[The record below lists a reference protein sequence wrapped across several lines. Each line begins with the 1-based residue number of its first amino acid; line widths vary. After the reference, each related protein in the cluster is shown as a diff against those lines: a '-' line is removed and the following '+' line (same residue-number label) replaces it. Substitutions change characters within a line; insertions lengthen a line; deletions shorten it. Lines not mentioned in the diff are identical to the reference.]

1 MKKSKEDIIAS
12 LTSNIPQEMIQQNQ
26 LTDNNDQAGLVGPSN
41 KEIIADSEEDFDFA
55 RARIKKLI
63 DTTDEA
69 IATLH
74 NLATD
79 AEHPRAFEV
88 LSNLI
93 KTAADMNS
101 QLLSLTKD
109 RKKIV
114 QTPVPGTTG
123 TNVTNTTTTNN
134 NSIYVG
140 TTADLQ
146 KFLKEREAIEI

>member
-1 MKKSKEDIIAS
+1 MKKNKDELLAS
-12 LTSNIPQEMIQQNQ
+12 LTANLPPSITAQNELAIQENSP
-26 LTDNNDQAGLVGPSN
+26 GPSN
-41 KEIIADSEEDFDFA
+41 QEIIQDSEEDFDFA
-55 RARIKKLI
+55 RTRIKKLI

-74 NLATD
+74 ALATD

-101 QLLSLTKD
+101 QLLALTKD

-114 QTPVPGTTG
+114 QEPVPGSPSTAGG
-123 TNVTNTTTTNN
+123 TNVTN
-134 NSIYVG
+134 NSIFVG

-146 KFLKEREAIEI
+146 KFLKSRENPDSDPIDI

>member
-1 MKKSKEDIIAS
+1 MKKNKDELLAS
-12 LTSNIPQEMIQQNQ
+12 LTANLPPAITAQNELAIQG
-26 LTDNNDQAGLVGPSN
+26 DSPGPSN
-41 KEIIADSEEDFDFA
+41 QEIIQDSEEDFDFA
-55 RARIKKLI
+55 RTRIKKLI

-74 NLATD
+74 ALATD

-114 QTPVPGTTG
+114 QEPVPGMPSTAGG
-123 TNVTNTTTTNN
+123 TNVTN
-134 NSIYVG
+134 NSIFVG

-146 KFLKEREAIEI
+146 KFLKSRENPDSDPIDI

>member
-1 MKKSKEDIIAS
+1 MKKNKDELLAS
-12 LTSNIPQEMIQQNQ
+12 LTANLPPSITAQNELAIQGEN
-26 LTDNNDQAGLVGPSN
+26 VGPSN
-41 KEIIADSEEDFDFA
+41 QEIIKDSEEDFDFA
-55 RARIKKLI
+55 RTRIKKLI

-101 QLLSLTKD
+101 QLLALTKD

-114 QTPVPGTTG
+114 QEPVPGSPSTAGG
-123 TNVTNTTTTNN
+123 TNVTN
-134 NSIYVG
+134 NSIFVG

-146 KFLKEREAIEI
+146 KFLKSRENPDSDPIDI